1 MKYTETQ
8 MITRFTLF
16 CFIICMVFLNPI
28 LSQTKEDTK
37 VELKFSIDTRFGLGK
52 GSFKKASIM
61 VKDRKAGLGIIEIDT
76 SSIDTGNSMRD
87 THLRDPDFF
96 DVQKFPKAE
105 FEILGLEESGTDSVK
120 GKGKLTLKGI
130 TKEYSFVASIIR
142 TTDSEKFSG
151 SIKINRKDYGM
162 VYQSMMNPIEDI
174 ANLEFTVILP
184 LKK

>member
-1 MKYTETQ
+1 MKLSLRIGSEKSLENRGDFIDATAAMLMKGTKNLSEEQINDTLAKMKAEVGISSNGQ
-8 MITRFTLF
+8 VVNIDISTTRDNLVPVMT
-16 CFIICMVFLNPI
+16 IVKQI
-28 LSQTKEDTK
+28 LREPS
-37 VELKFSIDTRFGLGK
+37 
-52 GSFKKASIM
+52 
-61 VKDRKAGLGIIEIDT
+61 
-76 SSIDTGNSMRD
+76 
-87 THLRDPDFF
+87 
-96 DVQKFPKAE
+96 FPKAE